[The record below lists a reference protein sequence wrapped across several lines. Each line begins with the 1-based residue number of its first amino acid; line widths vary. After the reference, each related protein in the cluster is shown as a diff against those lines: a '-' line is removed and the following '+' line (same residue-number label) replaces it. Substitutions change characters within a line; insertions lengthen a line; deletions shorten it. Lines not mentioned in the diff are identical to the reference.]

1 MTMKDF
7 ADLNHRLVA
16 IGKQLEKNLND
27 WEVWAA
33 KADILCSLGM
43 HEVAIRCCDR
53 SLELNPKNVLTWVT
67 KGEALKKL
75 GKNEEADA
83 AFAKARSLTDI
94 AKSAQWNNV

>member
-1 MTMKDF
+1 MKAF
-7 ADLNHRLVA
+7 ADLDHRLVA

-27 WEVWAA
+27 WEAWAA

-43 HEVAIRCCDR
+43 HEIAIRCCDR
-53 SLELNPKNVLTWVT
+53 VLALNPNNVLTWVT

-75 GKNEEADA
+75 GKNEESVA

-94 AKSAQWNNV
+94 ANSAQRNNL

>member
-1 MTMKDF
+1 MKGY
-7 ADLNHRLVA
+7 ADLDHRLVA

-27 WEVWAA
+27 WEAWAA

-43 HEVAIRCCDR
+43 HEIAIRCCDR
-53 SLELNPKNVLTWVT
+53 ALTLNPNNLLTWVT
-67 KGEALKKL
+67 KGEALIKL

-94 AKSAQWNNV
+94 ANLSQRSDV

>member
-1 MTMKDF
+1 MKDF
-7 ADLNHRLVA
+7 VDLDHRLVA

-27 WEVWAA
+27 WEAWAA

-43 HEVAIRCCDR
+43 HEIAIRCCDR
-53 SLELNPKNVLTWVT
+53 ALALNPNNVLTLVT

-83 AFAKARSLTDI
+83 AFANVRSLMDI
-94 AKSAQWNNV
+94 ANSEE

>member
-7 ADLNHRLVA
+7 ADLDHRLVA
-16 IGKQLEKNLND
+16 IGKQLEKILND

-67 KGEALKKL
+67 KGEASRNSERTKMQMRHSPRQ
-75 GKNEEADA
+75 G
-83 AFAKARSLTDI
+83 R
-94 AKSAQWNNV
+94 

>member
-1 MTMKDF
+1 MTMKDI
-7 ADLNHRLVA
+7 ADLDHRLVA

-27 WEVWAA
+27 WEAWAA

-43 HEVAIRCCDR
+43 HEIAIRCCDR
-53 SLELNPKNVLTWVT
+53 ALALNPNNLLTWVT

-94 AKSAQWNNV
+94 ANSISEE

>member
-1 MTMKDF
+1 MTMKNI
-7 ADLNHRLVA
+7 ADLDHRLVA

-27 WEVWAA
+27 WEAWAA

-43 HEVAIRCCDR
+43 HAIAIRCCDR
-53 SLELNPKNVLTWVT
+53 ALALNPNNVLTWLT

-83 AFAKARSLTDI
+83 AFANARSL
-94 AKSAQWNNV
+94 KNVANSSEE